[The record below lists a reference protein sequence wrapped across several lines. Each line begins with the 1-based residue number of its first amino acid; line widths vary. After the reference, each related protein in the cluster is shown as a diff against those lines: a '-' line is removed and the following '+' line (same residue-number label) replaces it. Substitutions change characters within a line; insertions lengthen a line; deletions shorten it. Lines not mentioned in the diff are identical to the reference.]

1 MINYR
6 ALLMTLIIFIVFIA
20 LIVKLYSIQISNNEF
35 YKLIADRQQNKPQ
48 SVKAERGLIT
58 DMNGEV
64 LSFTRDNISFFADTR
79 MMNDK
84 KVDSIASVF
93 SDIFGKNKSYYK
105 NIIGQGVKNV
115 CLEKKVSMDKALK
128 LKKVVIEG
136 LFYEEDFSRVYPYGS
151 LASHILGYVDTKMK
165 GTDGIE
171 KIYDNTLTGTDGFYV
186 FERDVLGRIV
196 SISENQSRAPI
207 PGNNITLTINKTYQ
221 QILEEE
227 LSVGLTKYEGESAVG
242 IIMNP
247 NTGEIY
253 ALANSPDYDPANFEI
268 FSNDVRRNRI
278 LTDTFEPGSTMKSIS
293 LSILLDQ
300 HLAKSDELIDTENGT
315 FYYKSAKISDTHP
328 HSNLTVREIL
338 ELSSNVGMAK
348 LSLRIPDDVFYKYL
362 RDFGFGN
369 PTSIDLPGETSGF
382 LKKPNNFSALTKP
395 FLSFGYEI
403 SATPLQMI
411 ASYSALINGGVLYQP
426 YILKSVKDYLGNI
439 IGENKPKKIRN
450 VIDKETSD
458 LIRDMMVGVV
468 EQGTGKTAQLENVMV
483 GGKTGTAQQLVDNSY
498 SNRKH
503 NSSFIGFF
511 PAQNPKIICM
521 VLVNAPKIGKYGG
534 LVAAP
539 IFQQV
544 AKRIIETDLSI
555 VPEKRK
561 IERKENIV
569 DQFIAEMKTAPVSNG
584 KNYLNVSN
592 KNKNGISK
600 RNFFREART
609 TMPNIV
615 NSSMRDAVA
624 QLNELGLEYK
634 ISGTGKVIEQSIE
647 PGSSIA
653 AGDTCLIV
661 CSPSRKTNS
670 MRVN

>member
-6 ALLMTLIIFIVFIA
+6 ALISTLIIILVFIA
-20 LIVKLYSIQISNNEF
+20 LIIKLYSIQISNNEF
-35 YKLIADRQQNKPQ
+35 YTLIADRQQNKPQ
-48 SVKAERGLIT
+48 SVKAERGLIN
-58 DMNGEV
+58 DINGEV

-84 KVDSIASVF
+84 KVDSIANIF
-93 SDIFGKNKSYYK
+93 SKIFNKDKSYYE
-105 NIIGQGVKNV
+105 NIIAQGVKNV

-128 LKKVVIEG
+128 LKKIVIEG

-151 LASHILGYVDTKMK
+151 LASHIIGYVDAKMK

-171 KIYDNTLTGTDGFYV
+171 KIYDNELTGTDGYYV

-207 PGNNITLTINKTYQ
+207 PGNNVTLTINKTYQ

-227 LSVGLTKYEGESAVG
+227 LLKGLTKYEGESAAG
-242 IIMNP
+242 ILMNP

-268 FSNDVRRNRI
+268 FSNEIRRNRI
-278 LTDTFEPGSTMKSIS
+278 LTDTYEPGSTMKSIS
-293 LSILLDQ
+293 MSILLDQ
-300 HLAKSDELIDTENGT
+300 HLTKPDEIIDTEDGI

-328 HSNLTVREIL
+328 HSSLTVRQIL
-338 ELSSNVGMAK
+338 EQSSNVGLAK
-348 LSLRIPDDVFYKYL
+348 LALRIPDDIFYKYL
-362 RDFGFGN
+362 RDYGFGN
-369 PTSIDLPGETSGF
+369 PTSVDLPGEASGL
-382 LKKPNNFSALTKP
+382 LKKPNNYSALTKP

-403 SATPLQMI
+403 SVTPLQMI
-411 ASYSALINGGVLYQP
+411 ASFSALINGGVLYQP
-426 YILKSVKDYLGNI
+426 FILKSVKDYLGNVV
-439 IGENKPKKIRN
+439 EDNKPKKIRN
-450 VIDKETSD
+450 VISKETSE
-458 LIRDMMVGVV
+458 LIKDMMVGVV
-468 EQGTGKTAQLENVMV
+468 EQGTGKSAQLDNVMV

-511 PAQNPKIICM
+511 PADNPKIICM
-521 VLVNAPKIGKYGG
+521 ILVNAPKIGKYGG

-539 IFQQV
+539 IFREV

-555 VPEKRK
+555 VPDKKK
-561 IERKENIV
+561 IERKENIA
-569 DQFIAEMKTAPVSNG
+569 DQFIAEMKTTPVNNG
-584 KNYLNVSN
+584 KNYLNISN

-600 RNFFREART
+600 RNFFSEIRT
-609 TMPNIV
+609 TMPNLV

-634 ISGTGKVIEQSIE
+634 ISGTGKVIQQSIE
-647 PGSSIA
+647 PGTTIT
-653 AGDTCLIV
+653 AGDTCIMV
-661 CSPSRKTNS
+661 CEPSKKINS

>member
-1 MINYR
+1 
-6 ALLMTLIIFIVFIA
+6 MTLIIFIVFIA

-227 LSVGLTKYEGESAVG
+227 LSKGLAKYEGESAVG

-426 YILKSVKDYLGNI
+426 YILKSVKNYLGNI

-521 VLVNAPKIGKYGG
+521 ILVNAPKIGKYGG

-609 TMPNIV
+609 TMPNLV
-615 NSSMRDAVA
+615 NGSMRDAVA

-653 AGDTCLIV
+653 AGDTCMIV